1 MKEATSRLHRKLKIA
16 GCLIMLGLLIE
27 ATTLY
32 WSRPLSFLGFIAI
45 GGFLVTAGI
54 AVYLLAI
61 VDE

>member
-1 MKEATSRLHRKLKIA
+1 MKEATSRLHRKLKIS

-32 WSRPLSFLGFIAI
+32 WSRPLSFLGFIGI

-54 AVYLLAI
+54 ALYLLSI
-61 VDE
+61 VNE

>member
-1 MKEATSRLHRKLKIA
+1 MNEASPRLHRKLKFA

-32 WSRPLSFLGFIAI
+32 WSQPLSFLGFIGI

-54 AVYLLAI
+54 AVYLLSI

>member
-1 MKEATSRLHRKLKIA
+1 MKETNPPIHSKLNLA

-32 WSRPLSFLGFIAI
+32 WSRPLSFLGFIGI

-54 AVYLLAI
+54 ALYLLSI
-61 VDE
+61 VNE

>member
-32 WSRPLSFLGFIAI
+32 WSRPLSFLGFIGI

-54 AVYLLAI
+54 ALYLLSI
-61 VDE
+61 VNE